1 MRKYITRKELW
12 IAIVKKYQSLKVINI
27 DEGNAYVS
35 RDKLFKIILDMKL
48 EKSRHW
54 NKEQNIQIKN
64 EINERV
70 MNKL

>member
-70 MNKL
+70 INKL

>member
-12 IAIVKKYQSLKVINI
+12 ITIVKKYQSLKVINI

>member
-1 MRKYITRKELW
+1 MRKYITRKELY